1 MALNRSDSAVL
12 ALSAA
17 FVISQANI
25 ARVLGTAGP
34 KVLKIQT
41 ALSARAYNG
50 VLATMDDD
58 EIRRYRSHFGW
69 DMVHPLIY
77 AAALDAGARRLSQS
91 TPMSPAL
98 RKVLVTA
105 PWMSAAGDYVENVV
119 GLYLLD
125 HRQHVS
131 DASVR
136 AVSGVSIAK
145 WTLALGSFAYLAQ
158 GFGRVALRA
167 CRD

>member
-1 MALNRSDSAVL
+1 MAFNRTDSAVL
-12 ALSAA
+12 ALAA
-17 FVISQANI
+17 AYVVSQANI
-25 ARVLGTAGP
+25 VRVLGAAGP

-41 ALSARAYNG
+41 ALSARTYNG

-58 EIRRYRSHFGW
+58 ETRRYRSHFAW

-77 AAALDAGARRLSQS
+77 AAALDVGTRRLSQS
-91 TPMSPAL
+91 TPMPPAL
-98 RKVLVTA
+98 RKVLVAA
-105 PWMSAAGDYVENVV
+105 PWMSAAGDYVENVA

-125 HRQHVS
+125 HRQHIS

-145 WTLALGSFAYLAQ
+145 WTLALGSVTYLAQ

-167 CRD
+167 RRG